1 MELSKR
7 LQTVAAAVTPGHRIA
22 DVGTDHGYVPIYL
35 VKNGLCPSACA
46 MDVNK
51 GPLARAAEHTSDRKA
66 SRTKSPQGSATAS
79 PGCRPMRRT
88 PLS

>member
-51 GPLARAAEHTSDRKA
+51 GRSRPRGGAHRTGRPLGQNHNEAQRRPRRAVAR
-66 SRTKSPQGSATAS
+66 
-79 PGCRPMRRT
+79 
-88 PLS
+88 